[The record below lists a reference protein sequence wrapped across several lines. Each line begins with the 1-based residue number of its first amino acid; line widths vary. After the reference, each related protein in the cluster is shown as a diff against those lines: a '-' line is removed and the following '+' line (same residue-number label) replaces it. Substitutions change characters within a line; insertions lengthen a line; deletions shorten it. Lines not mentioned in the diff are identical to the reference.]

1 VKTYP
6 AADVGWVPVDQRV
19 VERFVLG
26 ARPPM
31 DPDKSE
37 NRLRK
42 ALRKADGEG
51 VVRPAEAP
59 AEGDGKRGL
68 FGRRR

>member
-1 VKTYP
+1 
-6 AADVGWVPVDQRV
+6 V

-42 ALRKADGEG
+42 ALRKADDAA

-59 AEGDGKRGL
+59 AEAPADGEHKRGL